1 MDKQGPADSSASCS
15 AECPESFFAGCH
27 KVSLGEVLALREE
40 RARRQQELAAY
51 GLARYGHA
59 EHDLAGRG
67 PSLACLCLNIPG
79 EYKDFPWARRSF
91 REERRIFTLALK
103 GEGIEILHDES
114 AETKAGYTG
123 YLLADA
129 PPETVKAMARRIE
142 DTHPLGRLFDIDVLT
157 PAGTEL
163 RKLSRSDEGGPP
175 RPCLVCGGNGF
186 ACARSRAHP
195 PEELSAAVL
204 NIMAKW
210 LREKLADTVSSAA
223 VRSLTGEIAVTPKPG
238 LVDRANSGA
247 HRDMDF
253 FSFID
258 STAAIL
264 PYFRDCACAGFES
277 ARPESARPESAGD
290 PIALFESL
298 RPKGKIA
305 EVLMREASGGANTHR
320 GAIFSIG
327 ILSAAYG
334 RLYRDEEKPEL
345 PKLMELCRA
354 MTSRLE
360 EDFSGG
366 KALPGASHGETV
378 YRQNG
383 IPGIRGEVSRG
394 FPTVCS
400 YSLPAL
406 RRILAQGHS
415 MNDAGIAAL
424 LCLLAHTDDTNIIHR
439 SNLETLRRI
448 QRDLGAFLESNP
460 GIEELREKAAA
471 LDRDFIARNISPGGC
486 ADLLAFTLFL
496 HALDANGVHS

>member
-1 MDKQGPADSSASCS
+1 MDKQCPANPLASCS
-15 AECPESFFAGCH
+15 AECPESSFAGCH

-51 GLARYGHA
+51 GLAMFGHA
-59 EHDLAGRG
+59 EQGLAGRG
-67 PSLACLCLNIPG
+67 LSLACLCLNIPG

-103 GEGIEILHDES
+103 GEGIEILHDEP

-123 YLLADA
+123 YMLAGA
-129 PPETVKAMARRIE
+129 SPETVKAIARRIE
-142 DTHPLGRLFDIDVLT
+142 DTHPLGRLFDIDILT
-157 PAGTEL
+157 PAGTIF
-163 RKLSRSDEGGPP
+163 RKLSRGDEGAPP

-195 PEELSAAVL
+195 PEELCAAVL

-238 LVDRANSGA
+238 LVDRDNSGA

-253 FSFID
+253 FSFIN

-277 ARPESARPESAGD
+277 AGD

-298 RPKGKIA
+298 RPRGRIA

-334 RLYRDEEKPEL
+334 RLYRDEKKPEL
-345 PKLMELCRA
+345 SKLMELCRA
-354 MTSRLE
+354 MTSRLG
-360 EDFSGG
+360 EDFSDG
-366 KALPGASHGETV
+366 KVLPEASHGELV
-378 YRQNG
+378 YSQNG

-400 YSLPAL
+400 YSLPTL

-448 QRDLGAFLESNP
+448 QRDLGAFLEPNP
-460 GIEELREKAAA
+460 GIEDLREKAAA
-471 LDRDFIARNISPGGC
+471 LNRDFIARNISPGGC
-486 ADLLAFTLFL
+486 ADLLGVTLFL
-496 HALDANGVHS
+496 HGLLP